1 VSRTIP
7 SGPRRS
13 SNGIT
18 PDHRRV
24 LARPFI
30 PGEWGSISERSR
42 VDAVIDRIMA
52 IPDDQVPA
60 LVSQV
65 RGRFGDRHRDLDSV
79 LLRHAALV
87 HDRVSGRALSADRR
101 LLLGAYFTQEY
112 AVEAAALTNPSIV
125 AAPDQ
130 RGTAPGER
138 RFVLSVRAIGEGHIS
153 SIGFRTGTIAA
164 NGDVDI
170 DEPGRFV
177 VAGTAADTFYDREL
191 FKRKLIESGANE
203 EVTAFVFDRLPANF
217 TADELESWLHALDDY
232 QFGAAEVH
240 ETVRLSHWLASSNY
254 STSFPQD
261 TRISERV
268 LFPVGPAESRGME
281 DARFVRFI
289 DDDHSA
295 RYYAT
300 YTAFDGFTIRPQLID
315 TPDFRTFRIATLNGV
330 GVQTK
335 GMALFPC
342 KIAGRYMALTRP
354 DRESIAL
361 STADHVREWDSA
373 MTVLWR
379 PGTVPWDLIQI
390 GNNGSPVETGAGW
403 LVLTHGVG
411 PLRRYVL
418 GALLLDLDDPTRV
431 IGYLPEALLEPTD
444 EERDGYVP
452 NVVYSCGALVHGDRL
467 VVPYGYSDVGAG
479 IVTFPLDDLL
489 DRLVAAGAGAP

>member
-1 VSRTIP
+1 MTT
-7 SGPRRS
+7 SGPLRS
-13 SNGIT
+13 SDGIT

-30 PGEWGSISERSR
+30 PGEWASIGDGSR
-42 VDAVIDRIMA
+42 VDAVVERIMA
-52 IPDDQVPA
+52 IPDDEVPA

-65 RGRFGDRHRDLDSV
+65 RARFGDRHRDLDGV
-79 LLRHAALV
+79 LLRHAALM
-87 HDRVSGRALSADRR
+87 HNRLLGSTLSLERL

-130 RGTAPGER
+130 RGTAPGEL

-153 SIGFRTGTIAA
+153 SIGFRTGIIRAD
-164 NGDVDI
+164 GEVDI
-170 DEPGRFV
+170 DEPDRFV
-177 VAGTAADTFYDREL
+177 VAGITADTIYDREL
-191 FKRKLIESGANE
+191 FKRKLIESGADE
-203 EVTAFVFDRLPANF
+203 EVTAFVLGRLPPQF
-217 TADELESWLHALDDY
+217 TADELESWLRALDGY

-254 STSFPQD
+254 STSFPED
-261 TRISERV
+261 TAISERV

-281 DARFVRFI
+281 DARFVRFV
-289 DDDHSA
+289 DEDQSVH
-295 RYYAT
+295 YYGT

-315 TPDFRTFRIATLNGV
+315 TRDFRTFRIATLNGV
-330 GVQTK
+330 SVETK
-335 GMALFPC
+335 GMALFPR
-342 KIAGRYMALTRP
+342 KVGGHFMALTRP

-361 STADHVREWDSA
+361 STADHVREWGGD

-379 PGTVPWDLIQI
+379 PGSVPWDLIQI
-390 GNNGSPVETGAGW
+390 GNNGSPVETSAGW

-418 GALLLDLDDPTRV
+418 TAMLLDLDDPTRV
-431 IGYLPEALLEPTD
+431 LGYLPHALLEPTE

-452 NVVYSCGALVHGDRL
+452 NVVYSCGAIVHGGRL
-467 VVPYGYSDVGAG
+467 VVPYGYSDIGAG
-479 IVTFPLDDLL
+479 IVSFPLDELL
-489 DRLVAAGAGAP
+489 DRLTAAGVPAS